1 MKGEEIMKTRSQRGF
16 TLVELIVVIVI
27 IGILAAVAIPKF
39 ISATGAAKVAACR
52 SNQMN
57 IETAVKFKL
66 AVDTAA
72 DPAATPETS
81 LANLVPAYLPTTPAC
96 PESGTY
102 SLGSDGACSCSV
114 AAHSR

>member
-1 MKGEEIMKTRSQRGF
+1 MKGEQTMKTRFQRGF

-39 ISATGAAKVAACR
+39 ISATSAAKVAACR

-66 AVDTAA
+66 AVDTATN
-72 DPAATPETS
+72 PAASPCTAITD
-81 LANLVPAYLPTTPAC
+81 LVTTYLPAVVTC
-96 PESGTY
+96 PVDGSAYTLNADGTCDCPN
-102 SLGSDGACSCSV
+102 G
-114 AAHSR
+114 H

>member
-1 MKGEEIMKTRSQRGF
+1 MKTRFQKGF

-52 SNQMN
+52 SNMMN

-66 AVDTAA
+66 AVDTATDA
-72 DPAATPETS
+72 AATPTTTLS
-81 LANLVPAYLPTTPAC
+81 DLVPTYLPSTPVC
-96 PESGTY
+96 PNG
-102 SLGSDGACSCSV
+102 GSYTISAEGAVSCS
-114 AAHSR
+114 SDTRS

>member
-1 MKGEEIMKTRSQRGF
+1 MKTRSQKGF

-39 ISATGAAKVAACR
+39 ISATDAAKIAACR

-66 AVDTAA
+66 AVDTST
-72 DPAATPETS
+72 DPAALPETT
-81 LANLVPAYLPTTPAC
+81 LADLVPGYLPTTPVC
-96 PESGTY
+96 PNAGTY
-102 SLGSDGACSCSV
+102 TLAATGVTSCSV